1 MARTKKVQ
9 RTFVVRASV
18 ANMELAKARSA
29 LHLELIE
36 RGLKL
41 GELEVGRG
49 SFFWTGRNRHRSKRI
64 PWSQFARMM
73 DELAYGT
80 R

>member
-1 MARTKKVQ
+1 MAGKRSS
-9 RTFVVRASV
+9 RRHIVRASV
-18 ANMELAKARSA
+18 SNMELAKARSA
-29 LHLELIE
+29 LRLELVS
-36 RGLKL
+36 RGLKI

-64 PWSQFARMM
+64 PWNRFAKMM
-73 DELAYGT
+73 DELAYGV

>member
-1 MARTKKVQ
+1 MAGKRTS
-9 RTFVVRASV
+9 RRHIVRASV
-18 ANMELAKARSA
+18 SNMELAKARSA
-29 LHLELIE
+29 LRLELVS
-36 RGLKL
+36 RGLKI

-64 PWSQFARMM
+64 PWNRFAKMM
-73 DELAYGT
+73 DELAYGV